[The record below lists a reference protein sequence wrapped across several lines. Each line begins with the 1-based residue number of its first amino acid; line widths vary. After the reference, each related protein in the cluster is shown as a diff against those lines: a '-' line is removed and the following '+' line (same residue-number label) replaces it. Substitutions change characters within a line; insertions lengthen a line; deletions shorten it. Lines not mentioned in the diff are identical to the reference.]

1 MLVRKPSLFLAE
13 LLYETFQSQANVAGV
28 KAPPDGFSAT
38 ILGPVI

>member
-13 LLYETFQSQANVAGV
+13 LLYETFQANVAGV